1 MGLFQEVFNKLL
13 GGRNGTGQSVTL
25 NAPKPE
31 RPEPRFK
38 LGDGYYFEFEQ
49 VSNGMGGYHMIN
61 VYLLKLDDPTFKRC
75 IVDGRGKIKNFPGVE
90 KGEWLKELE
99 FPLNNKTQFRFWI
112 YAYKDGKAS
121 VEWTLQP
128 DGRYFEDEDGFG
140 AENCEEITLYSSLD
154 TNGFFTGPFK
164 RI

>member
-1 MGLFQEVFNKLL
+1 MGLFQGLLNKLL

-38 LGDGYYFEFEQ
+38 LGEGYYFEFEQ
-49 VSNGMGGYHMIN
+49 VSNGMGGYRMIN
-61 VYLLKLDDPTFKRC
+61 VYLLKLDDPAFKRC

-90 KGEWLKELE
+90 KGEWVKELE
-99 FPLNNKTQFRFWI
+99 FPLSNKTQFRFWI

>member
-1 MGLFQEVFNKLL
+1 MGLFQGLLNKLL

-38 LGDGYYFEFEQ
+38 LGEGYYFEFEQ
-49 VSNGMGGYHMIN
+49 VSNGMGGYRMIN
-61 VYLLKLDDPTFKRC
+61 VYLLKLDDPAFKRC

-90 KGEWLKELE
+90 KGEWVKELE
-99 FPLNNKTQFRFWI
+99 FPLSNKTQFRFWI

-140 AENCEEITLYSSLD
+140 AENGEEITLYSSLD